1 MRILQAIPATPEPYD
16 LAEGPVWDSV
26 RRRLLWVDI
35 RRGLV
40 LSGDLDADGT
50 VSAIASFEFEGTVSA
65 VAIAPGGDW
74 IVAGASA
81 LVTRTMDARQTP
93 AQQVIP
99 GAAGRR
105 LNDGK
110 VDPAGRFV
118 VGSLCLDGASDTE
131 VLARIED
138 DGRVTVLDDDL
149 MLSNGLAWT
158 ADGSRMYS
166 IDTMRRVVFARR
178 YDPVT
183 GEVGPREEWLTFAD
197 GFPDGMCLDAEEH
210 LWIAMWGLGQV
221 HRYSPDG
228 ELVAILEVPAP
239 HTSSVAFAGA
249 ELDTLVVTTATQD
262 LTASQRAEF
271 PHSGKLFTVRPGVPG
286 LPQPFWNGRSATA
299 VTNPNTTNASR

>member
-1 MRILQAIPATPEPYD
+1 MRILKAIPATPEPYD
-16 LAEGPVWDSV
+16 LAEGPVWDPV
-26 RRRLLWVDI
+26 RHRLLWVDI
-35 RRGLV
+35 PQGLV
-40 LSGDLDADGT
+40 LSGDLEPD
-50 VSAIASFEFEGTVSA
+50 GTVSA
-65 VAIAPGGDW
+65 VARFAFPGTVGAIAIAPGGEW

-81 LVTRTMDARQTP
+81 LLIRTADGHQTP

-99 GAAGRR
+99 GGVGRR

-110 VDPAGRFV
+110 VDPVGRFV
-118 VGSLCLDGASDTE
+118 VGSLRLDGASDTE

-149 MLSNGLAWT
+149 TLSNGLGWT

-166 IDTMRRVVFARR
+166 VDTMRRVVFARR

-210 LWIAMWGLGQV
+210 LWIAMWGLGRV
-221 HRYSPDG
+221 HRYTPDG
-228 ELVAILEVPAP
+228 ELVAIVEVPAP

-286 LPQPFWNGRSATA
+286 LPQPFWNGRSAAA
-299 VTNPNTTNASR
+299 VTTPTTTNAPR

>member
-1 MRILQAIPATPEPYD
+1 MRILQAIPATPEAYD
-16 LAEGPVWDSV
+16 LAEGPVWDPV

-40 LSGDLDADGT
+40 LSGDLEADGT
-50 VSAIASFEFEGTVSA
+50 VSAIARFPFPGTVGA
-65 VAIAPGGDW
+65 VAIAPDGEW
-74 IVAGASA
+74 IVAGASE
-81 LVTRTMDARQTP
+81 LLTRTIDERQTP

-99 GAAGRR
+99 SGAGRR

-118 VGSLCLDGASDTE
+118 VGSLRLDGPSDTE
-131 VLARIED
+131 ILARIED

-149 MLSNGLAWT
+149 TLSNGLAWT

-166 IDTMRRVVFARR
+166 IDTMRRVVFARP

-183 GEVGPREEWLTFAD
+183 GEVGPRAEWLTFAN
-197 GFPDGMCLDAEEH
+197 GLPDGMCLDVEEH

-221 HRYSPDG
+221 HRYTPDG
-228 ELVAILEVPAP
+228 ELVAIVEVPAP

-262 LTASQRAEF
+262 LTDSQRAEF

-286 LPQPFWNGRSATA
+286 LSQPFWNGRSATA
-299 VTNPNTTNASR
+299 VTTPKTASR

>member
-1 MRILQAIPATPEPYD
+1 MRILQAIPATPEHHD
-16 LAEGPVWDSV
+16 LGEGPVWDPV
-26 RRRLLWVDI
+26 RQRLLWVDI
-35 RRGLV
+35 RQGLV
-40 LSGDLDADGT
+40 LSGDLEADGT
-50 VSAIASFEFEGTVSA
+50 VSAIERFPFPGTVGA

-81 LVTRTMDARQTP
+81 LLIRTADAQLIP

-99 GAAGRR
+99 DAAGRR

-118 VGSLCLDGASDTE
+118 VGSLRLDGASDTE
-131 VLARIED
+131 ILARIED

-149 MLSNGLAWT
+149 TLSNGLAWT

-166 IDTMRRVVFARR
+166 IDTMRRVVFARP

-183 GEVGPREEWLTFAD
+183 GAVGPREEWLTFAV

-221 HRYSPDG
+221 HRYTPGG
-228 ELVAILEVPAP
+228 ELVAIVEVAAP

-249 ELDTLVVTTATQD
+249 EFDTLVITTATQD
-262 LTASQRAEF
+262 LTESQLSEF
-271 PHSGKLFTVRPGVPG
+271 PDSGRLFTVRPGVVG
-286 LPQPFWNGRSATA
+286 LPQSFWNGRSAAALST
-299 VTNPNTTNASR
+299 PSRPR